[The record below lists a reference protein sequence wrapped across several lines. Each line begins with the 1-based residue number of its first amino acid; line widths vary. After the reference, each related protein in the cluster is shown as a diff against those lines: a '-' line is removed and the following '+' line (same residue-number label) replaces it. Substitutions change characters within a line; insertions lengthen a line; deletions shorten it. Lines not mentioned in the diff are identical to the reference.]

1 MLPITRWK
9 LSETKEEIQALFVK
23 EFKLSPIVAQ
33 ILINRQITDL
43 ETANRYLNSSLH
55 DLHSPYLMKD
65 MKQGVERL
73 IQAVQGGEKVA
84 VYGDYDADGITS
96 LACLYRFLQEFTTVS
111 CTTSPTGSVKAT
123 A

>member
-55 DLHSPYLMKD
+55 DLHSP
-65 MKQGVERL
+65 
-73 IQAVQGGEKVA
+73 I
-84 VYGDYDADGITS
+84 S
-96 LACLYRFLQEFTTVS
+96 
-111 CTTSPTGSVKAT
+111 
-123 A
+123 